1 MAFVV
6 AAGNWSEEGYK
17 SAALNRTGAGT
28 AIGGV
33 RARDCGGG
41 SGTIV
46 TIGGWRVDKQNPSAT
61 HQNIQVQ
68 RNGVVNEKSS
78 IAGVLFLSSLIG
90 QIGNFQ
96 NPDVAKAAQ
105 AVARDT
111 ELTRAIQG
119 ALTQS
124 AGTWSIGGP
133 AANQHG
139 RFRFYTV
146 TGTFSS

>member
-1 MAFVV
+1 MAFTV
-6 AAGNWSEEGYK
+6 AAGNWSEEGWK
-17 SAALNRTGAGT
+17 SLALNRTGAGT

-33 RARDCGGG
+33 RARDCGGN

-46 TIGGWRVDKQNPSAT
+46 SLGNWRVDKQNPSTT

-68 RNGVVNEKSS
+68 RNGVFGEKSS
-78 IAGVLFLSSLIG
+78 VGGVQFLSTLIG

-96 NPDVAKAAQ
+96 NPDATKAAQ
-105 AVARDT
+105 AIARDT

-124 AGTWSIGGP
+124 VGTWSIGGP
-133 AANQHG
+133 ANNQHG